1 MIFLNV
7 SRAALTS
14 CIRSRTFST
23 TKLNW
28 TAIKT
33 LQEKVNPY
41 AKIHIDCAYDLKII
55 PYDLLDCPD
64 SNILKATVK
73 QGSNVDSLAIK
84 ISDETVTITGD
95 PNTGGTECT
104 LEVPIKADLQIRNNG
119 TTSIA
124 NLYSDE
130 IEVVGTGDIETR
142 SLRSTNITLNST
154 AGNVACQGITLA
166 QNVTVT
172 TTGNGNII
180 LDKMQGGTV
189 SASTEKG
196 NISVNASYSNKSS
209 FQTKDGDLEL
219 KSIHKDC
226 IVRST
231 GGKNFVMNGF
241 YGTLDAEVE
250 GENVTLQL
258 SEMVGKSSVKAVSSK
273 VLNLNLAETVYETS
287 AITVRSSHLTLDST
301 IDDQAHQRD
310 GSSTTL
316 GKPDAENTLH
326 VQTGGSVVLRKMSWA
341 DSFSFN
347 GMSQMKQQ

>member
-1 MIFLNV
+1 MIFLKV

-14 CIRSRTFST
+14 CIRSRTLST

-28 TAIKT
+28 TATKT

-41 AKIHIDCAYDLKII
+41 AKIHINCAYDLKIV

-64 SNILKATVK
+64 SNILKATLK
-73 QGSNVDSLAIK
+73 QGSNTDSLAIK
-84 ISDETVTITGD
+84 ISDEIVTITSA

-130 IEVVGTGDIETR
+130 IDIVSTGDIETR
-142 SLRSTNITLNST
+142 SLRSTNITLSST
-154 AGNVACQGITLA
+154 GGHIACQGLTLA
-166 QNVTVT
+166 QNVSVT
-172 TTGNGNII
+172 TSGKGNIF
-180 LDKMQGGTV
+180 LDKLQGGTV
-189 SASTEKG
+189 SATTETG
-196 NISVNASYSNKSS
+196 NISVNASYTNRSS

-226 IVRST
+226 TVRST
-231 GGKNFVMNGF
+231 GGKHFIMNGF
-241 YGTLDAEVE
+241 YGTLDAEVGSE
-250 GENVTLQL
+250 SVTLQL
-258 SEMVGKSSVKAVSSK
+258 SEMVGKSRVKAVSSK

-287 AITVRSSHLTLDST
+287 SITVNSSQLTLDST
-301 IDDQAHQRD
+301 VDDQTHQRD
-310 GSSTTL
+310 GSSTTI
-316 GKPDAENTLH
+316 GKTDAENTLH

-341 DSFSFN
+341 DSFSFS